1 MSDLT
6 AASVMKDLPVL
17 SPEDS
22 IGRSL
27 ALLRRLATP
36 ALAVVQD
43 GRPLGMFSEASLLA
57 VMAPPYS
64 EAQWE
69 AVSQLPVVEAMSL
82 DFPLIYEDTPLAETA
97 QALQHHSLGCAPVIT
112 RGGYYEALVGRQEVV
127 ATLCNI
133 VNPGHIAG
141 MATPLGVY
149 LTNGTIRAGAGDR
162 GLFLAGVVLAF
173 LWLLA
178 SGLVSAVSTVIQRYT
193 SLPLLAI
200 KEGIATP
207 AGALYFGHV
216 ELWSAAFFIA
226 QLAGFFLFMRIFALS
241 GTHGAEHQVVH
252 TIEHGEQLTPQNV
265 RHFSPVHP
273 RCGTNLAAMMLV
285 IGAGIF
291 YFANGRIT
299 DPSLLIFYLFLTLII
314 ALMLRQR
321 LGAFLQRFLTTKQP
335 SDSQLRAAIEVGKQL
350 LTRARSQGTRK
361 ATAWQRVWNMGLIQ
375 VLTGAALTGYIAQI
389 ILDRVGIQLLL

>member
-1 MSDLT
+1 
-6 AASVMKDLPVL
+6 MKDLPVL

-27 ALLRRLATP
+27 ALLRRLNAP
-36 ALAVVQD
+36 ALAVVQN
-43 GRPLGMFSEASLLA
+43 GRPLGLFSEASLLA
-57 VMAPPYS
+57 ILTPPYS

-69 AVSQLPVVEAMSL
+69 AAARLPVIEAMSL
-82 DFPLIYEDTPLAETA
+82 DFPLVYEDTPLAETA
-97 QALQHHSLGCAPVIT
+97 QALQHHPLGCAPVIT
-112 RGGYYEALVGRQEVV
+112 RAGYYEALVCRREVV
-127 ATLCNI
+127 AALCNI
-133 VNPGHIAG
+133 VNPGHIGG

-149 LTNGTIRAGAGDR
+149 LTNGTIRAGAGDP
-162 GLFLAGVVLAF
+162 GLFLAGVTLAL

-178 SGLVSAVSTVIQRYT
+178 SGLVSAVCTAVQRYT

-200 KEGIATP
+200 KAGIANP
-207 AGALYFGHV
+207 SGALYFGHV

-226 QLAGFFLFMRIFALS
+226 QLAAFFLFMRIFALS

-252 TIEHGEQLTPQNV
+252 TIEHGERLTPQNV
-265 RHFSPVHP
+265 RHYSPVHP

-299 DPSLLIFYLFLTLII
+299 DPSLLLLYLFITVIAALI
-314 ALMLRQR
+314 LRQR

-335 SDSQLRAAIEVGKQL
+335 SDKQLLAAIEVGKQL
-350 LTRARSQGTRK
+350 LERARFQGDRK
-361 ATAWQRVWNMGLIQ
+361 ATGLQRIWNMGLIQ
-375 VLTGAALTGYIAQI
+375 VLSGAALTSYIAQI